1 MTGRRP
7 PKPAQ
12 EQPENWKEHLCGGAA
27 AVGTIWAFTAFTL
40 EIAPEIAKGL
50 STVAATIPGGA
61 RTLAMAGAAALGI
74 LTAWVFR
81 TRPTDRAADLLPAA
95 NDHKER
101 NR

>member
-1 MTGRRP
+1 MGRMKSAGQ
-7 PKPAQ
+7 KP
-12 EQPENWKEHLCGGAA
+12 EDWKEHLCGCTAA
-27 AVGTIWAFTAFTL
+27 LGTIWAFTAFTL

-50 STVAATIPGGA
+50 TGVGATIPGGA

-81 TRPTDRAADLLPAA
+81 TRPTDRAAHLLPAA
-95 NDHKER
+95 NEHKDR